1 MKILITGADGQLGKA
16 LRETNP
22 KKNECIYCNKNEL
35 DITNK
40 RDCEKLILEFKPDW
54 LINAAAFTNVDKAE
68 ELKEL
73 TYKVN
78 SEGPTELCKILSE
91 YGGRL
96 LQFSTDFVFNG
107 EQSHPYSI
115 NDKVDPINIY
125 GKSKVNAERNI
136 LNYSGHLILRSSWI
150 YSDYG
155 NNFLKTILRL
165 QKNYFQNNQSLKVV
179 VDQVGTP
186 TSAYTLSKLCWLIVN
201 SNKLDRS
208 QTSIFHWSDSGVASW
223 YDFAH
228 AIGDLSVSY
237 GLLENPPKIE
247 PIFTKNLDSKALRP
261 KYSVLDSHI
270 TEKFFDFESSHW
282 RDELNNVLKKMS
294 SLILK

>member
-1 MKILITGADGQLGKA
+1 MKILITGADGQQGKA
-16 LRETNP
+16 LEKTKP
-22 KKNECIYCNKNEL
+22 EKNECIFCNKNQL

-40 RDCEKLILEFKPDW
+40 KDCEEFILEIKPDW

-78 SEGPTELCKILSE
+78 SEGPTELCKILSG

-107 EQSHPYSI
+107 EKSYPYSI
-115 NDKVDPINIY
+115 NDKVNPINIY
-125 GKSKVNAERNI
+125 GMSKVNAEKNI
-136 LNYSGHLILRSSWI
+136 LNYSGHVILRSSWI
-150 YSDYG
+150 YSDFG

-165 QKNYFQNNQSLKVV
+165 QKNYFQNNEPLKVV
-179 VDQVGTP
+179 LDQVGTP

-201 SNKLDRS
+201 SKRLDRS
-208 QTSIFHWSDSGVASW
+208 QTLIFHWSDSGVASW

-228 AIGDLSVSY
+228 AIGDLSLRH
-237 GLLENPPKIE
+237 GLIDNLPKIE
-247 PIFTKNLDSKALRP
+247 PILTKDLDSKALRP
-261 KYSVLDSHI
+261 KYSVLNSFI
-270 TEKFFDFESSHW
+270 TREFFDLQSYHW
-282 RDELNNVLKKMS
+282 RDELNNVLKKIS
-294 SLILK
+294 SSIMN